1 MKAKIKSDQLIH
13 VGFDVGLLLKALNA
27 LAEIIGG
34 FALFFLQ
41 PDRINTFIT
50 FVTRGEISEDPN
62 DLIMNHLIH
71 LGQSFGISS
80 WHFVIFYLLSHG
92 IIKLTVL
99 FLLWKKKLWAYPL
112 SVAVFTGFIIYQLHR
127 FTSGNSIFML
137 LLTLLDII
145 MIVLTILEYKRI
157 KKEQKA

>member
-1 MKAKIKSDQLIH
+1 MKAKVKSDELIH
-13 VGFDVGLLLKALNA
+13 VGFDIGLLLKALNA

-34 FALFFLQ
+34 FALFFL
-41 PDRINTFIT
+41 PPERLKTLIT
-50 FVTRGEISEDPN
+50 FVTRGELLEDPN
-62 DLIMNHLIH
+62 DFIMNHLIN
-71 LGQSFGISS
+71 LGQSFGINL
-80 WHFVIFYLLSHG
+80 WHFMIFYLLSHG

-112 SVAVFTGFIIYQLHR
+112 SVAVFIGFIIYQLHR
-127 FTSGNSIFML
+127 FTSSNSIFML
-137 LLTLLDII
+137 LLTILDIV

>member
-1 MKAKIKSDQLIH
+1 MKAKVKSDELIH
-13 VGFDVGLLLKALNA
+13 VGFDIGLLLKALNA

-34 FALFFLQ
+34 FALFFL
-41 PDRINTFIT
+41 PHERLKTLIT
-50 FVTRGEISEDPN
+50 FVTRGELLEDPN
-62 DLIMNHLIH
+62 DFIMNHLIN
-71 LGQSFGISS
+71 LGQSFGINL
-80 WHFVIFYLLSHG
+80 WHFMIFYLLSHG

-112 SVAVFTGFIIYQLHR
+112 SVAVFIGFIIYQLHR
-127 FTSGNSIFML
+127 FTSSNSIFML
-137 LLTLLDII
+137 LLTILDIV